1 MKKRIVV
8 LFGGQSSEYIV
19 SLESAAS
26 VIEHLDLELY
36 EPYLIGITAQGEWF
50 RFQGEISMIKD
61 NHWTQGNITPV
72 TLSPNGLVENGETIK
87 VDAILPILH
96 GKNGEDGSVQGLI
109 QLSHIPLIG
118 CDVLSSA
125 LCMDKHRSHQVVKAD
140 GVLVPDHIALF
151 EGDPIP
157 YNLTYPL
164 YVKPNRGGSS
174 IGMSYLKDDKDLSKA
189 IEVAFQYDEMV
200 LLEKEIKGCE
210 VGCAVMGYRQLI
222 AGEVD
227 EIEIKQGFFDYTE
240 KYQLKTALIH
250 VPARLTETKREEIR
264 QLAKRIYRLLGCRGF
279 ARVDLF
285 LCENGDLLFN
295 EVNTIPGFTSHSRFP
310 SMMNAIGYSMTD
322 LLTNLI
328 EEGIKDAKNQV
339 TTTSN

>member
-8 LFGGQSSEYIV
+8 LFGGQSSEHMV
-19 SLESAAS
+19 SLQSAAS
-26 VIEHLDLELY
+26 VIEHLDLNRY
-36 EPYLIGITAQGEWF
+36 DPYLIGITTKGEWY
-50 RFQGEISMIKD
+50 RFHDKISMLKE
-61 NHWTQGNITPV
+61 NRWMQGKITPV
-72 TLSPNGLVENGETIK
+72 TFSPNGLEENGKTIQ

-109 QLSHIPLIG
+109 QLAHIPLIG
-118 CDVLSSA
+118 CDVISSA
-125 LCMDKHRSHQVVKAD
+125 LCMDKHRSHQIVKSD
-140 GVLVPDHIALF
+140 GILVPEHIVLF

-157 YNLTYPL
+157 QDLTYPL

-174 IGMSYLKDDKDLSKA
+174 LGMSYLKDDQELNKA
-189 IEVAFQYDEMV
+189 IHTAFQYDEMI
-200 LLEKEIKGCE
+200 LLEKEIRGCE
-210 VGCAVMGYRQLI
+210 IGCAIIGYRQLI

-250 VPARLTETKREEIR
+250 VPARLTQAKRDEVR

-285 LCENGDLLFN
+285 LSETGDLFFN

-310 SMMNAIGYSMTD
+310 TMMHEVGYSMTD
-322 LLTNLI
+322 LLTTLI
-328 EEGIKDAKNQV
+328 EEGIEDAKNQAR
-339 TTTSN
+339 TISN